1 MTLSTYVMAL
11 ATNQT
16 LDTCNSLICSLAV
29 GLRLDIRR
37 ALLDEYFIL
46 REHFVVWAKD
56 NILPT

>member
-1 MTLSTYVMAL
+1 MAL